1 MMNNYYYIIA
11 GLPVLDL
18 DYQSRN
24 FSLESFTG
32 QIFPHLG
39 NRDKRLI
46 ERLLFGL
53 KTENL
58 SSHFYRTV
66 KGSKSRFLREYFS
79 FDLIIRNIIATDA
92 GLKTRQDSSQFIY
105 GLGEQAGKIGKN
117 ISSLSA
123 FASEY
128 EFGPKLMQ
136 ILENKNIMEREQNID
151 LLRWEKA
158 NEICTYNYFDIDVI
172 LSFILKSALVQRWAK
187 LDKAAGEKM
196 FMQLVADIKGSGKL
210 NKEDQ

>member
-1 MMNNYYYIIA
+1 
-11 GLPVLDL
+11 
-18 DYQSRN
+18 
-24 FSLESFTG
+24 
-32 QIFPHLG
+32 
-39 NRDKRLI
+39 
-46 ERLLFGL
+46 
-53 KTENL
+53 
-58 SSHFYRTV
+58 
-66 KGSKSRFLREYFS
+66 
-79 FDLIIRNIIATDA
+79 
-92 GLKTRQDSSQFIY
+92 
-105 GLGEQAGKIGKN
+105 
-117 ISSLSA
+117 
-123 FASEY
+123 
-128 EFGPKLMQ
+128 MQ